1 MTWYVDT
8 SAFVKL
14 IREEQETEA
23 FRMWLAAKEVCSSDL
38 LRTEAR
44 QALGNEASAARLL
57 LEGLLRRTVLIRLT
71 PDLFDIA
78 GDLRTNAPLRSLDA
92 LHLAAAGRLGR
103 DLEGI
108 ATYDRRMA
116 AAATELGYG
125 VAAPSP

>member
-1 MTWYVDT
+1 VTWYVDT

-14 IREEQETEA
+14 VREEHETDA
-23 FRMWLAAKEVCSSDL
+23 LRSWMGGKEVCSSDL

-44 QALGNEASAARLL
+44 RALADDVGARLL
-57 LEGLLRRTVLIRLT
+57 LDGMLRHTTLIRLT

-78 GDLRTNAPLRSLDA
+78 GDLRTTVPLRSLDA

-103 DLEGI
+103 DLDGY
-108 ATYDRRMA
+108 ATYDRRLA
-116 AAATELGYG
+116 AAAAGLGYG